1 MSGPDLNLT
10 SHLATATV
18 TALLSLPAGGRR
30 GDRVD
35 FRWFDEGWRWGA
47 GGGPG
52 GKAVI

>member
-10 SHLATATV
+10 TTV

-35 FRWFDEGWRWGA
+35 FRWFDEDWSWGA
-47 GGGPG
+47 GEQVSDLG
-52 GKAVI
+52 GKQ